1 MQKRIWDDLITQ
13 REKDLYQKT
22 GFGKKSGL
30 GERCALLVIDAQRR
44 TIGSKSQPIEE
55 AIQEFPTS
63 CGEYAWNALPQIKAL
78 VDFFHEKNWP
88 IFYPYVAYKNDYDQ
102 GQFGTKVSAV
112 MNVPIEGYE
121 FPTAIEPKNGA
132 IKVAKYHPSAFF
144 GTSLASYLIE
154 RRIDTLIVTGATTS
168 GCVRGTVVDASS
180 LNYKVVVVEDAV
192 FDRVP
197 SSHAVN
203 LFDMASKYADVM
215 PAEELIAL
223 LDDVKVYA

>member
-13 REKDLYQKT
+13 REKDLYMKT
-22 GFGKKSGL
+22 GFGRESGI
-30 GERCALLVIDAQRR
+30 GDRCALLVIDAQSR
-44 TIGSKSQPIEE
+44 TIGSKPLPIEE
-55 AIQEFPTS
+55 AIKEYPTS
-63 CGEYAWNALPQIKAL
+63 CGEYAWQALPQIKAL

-112 MNVPIEGYE
+112 MNVPAEGYN
-121 FPTAIEPKNGA
+121 FPDIIAPKNGA

-144 GTSLASYLIE
+144 GTSLNSYLIGQK
-154 RRIDTLIVTGATTS
+154 IDTLIVTGATTS
-168 GCVRGTVVDASS
+168 GCVRGTVVDGSS
-180 LNYKVVVVEDAV
+180 LNYKVIVVEDAV

-215 PAEELIAL
+215 PAQRLIEL
-223 LDDVKVYA
+223 LDDVKVCA